1 MFLSGIFFFSFLKWA
16 NFFLFVWIATFSINY
31 ILLITH
37 YEDLSIKEAVKL
49 TFKLSI
55 FKSILYGLNF
65 MIIIGTLILLI
76 ILPVYFTTVGVGLI
90 AMLLLGNFQML
101 KEYIDNLIKE
111 KKV

>member
-1 MFLSGIFFFSFLKWA
+1 
-16 NFFLFVWIATFSINY
+16 
-31 ILLITH
+31 
-37 YEDLSIKEAVKL
+37 
-49 TFKLSI
+49 
-55 FKSILYGLNF
+55 